1 MRIVADQTNNS
12 LERGSDVTTNVAV
25 PIMSGEQMVAL
36 SKKHTLY
43 EWSAQSKVDPI
54 PVAKAKGIYFWTP
67 EGKRFI
73 DFNSQLM
80 SVNIGHG
87 DSRVIEA
94 IHQQALTLAYA
105 NPFMATEPRAR
116 LGAKLAEI
124 TPGDIDTFFFTNG
137 GSEANENAV
146 KIARLFTGR
155 HKILARYRSYHG
167 ATAGSISLTG
177 DPRRWAAEPGI
188 PGVIRVFDPY
198 HGIERGWDSVD
209 QALANIEEVIQLEGP
224 QTIAAFIL
232 EPVTG
237 TNGVLVPPDGYLQG
251 VREICSKHG
260 ILMIADEV
268 MSGFGRTGE
277 WFAVDHWKVVPD
289 LITMAKGL
297 TSSYLPLGAVGMR
310 AHIAQHFQDKVFY
323 GGLTYNSHPMG
334 CVAALATIQVY
345 EQDRLLENTKKMD
358 NVLKRLLWD
367 LESHHPS
374 VGAVRSIG
382 LFGIVEL
389 VRNRRTREPMAPFN
403 GTSAEMAAL
412 EKFFREQGLYTLVRW
427 NTFFTNPPLCISEK
441 ELREAFAIIDRG
453 LEITD
458 QAVPA

>member
-1 MRIVADQTNNS
+1 MTGDEMI
-12 LERGSDVTTNVAV
+12 
-25 PIMSGEQMVAL
+25 AL
-36 SKKHTLY
+36 TKKHTLY

-54 PVAKAKGIYFWTP
+54 PVAKAKGVYFWTP

-87 DSRVIEA
+87 DPRVIEA
-94 IHQQALTLAYA
+94 IHQQASTLAYA

-137 GSEANENAV
+137 GAEANENAI
-146 KIARLFTGR
+146 KIARAFTGR

-177 DPRRWAAEPGI
+177 DPRRWAVEPGI

-198 HGIERGWDSVD
+198 HGIERGWDSVE
-209 QALANIEEVIQLEGP
+209 QSLANIEEVIQLEGP

-232 EPVTG
+232 EIVPG
-237 TNGVLVPPDGYLQG
+237 TNGILVPPDGYIQG
-251 VREICSKHG
+251 VREICTKHG

-289 LITMAKGL
+289 LISMAKGL

-310 AHIAQHFQDKVFY
+310 HHIAQHFQDKVFY

-334 CVAALATIQVY
+334 CAAALATIRVY
-345 EQDRLLENTKKMD
+345 EEDRLIENAKKMGA
-358 NVLKRLLWD
+358 VMKELLRD
-367 LESHHPS
+367 LETRHPS
-374 VGAVRSIG
+374 VGATRSIG

-403 GTSAEMAAL
+403 GTSEEMAKL
-412 EKFFREQGLYTLVRW
+412 GRFFREQGLYTLVRW
-427 NTFFTNPPLCISEK
+427 NTFYTNPPLCIKET

-453 LEITD
+453 LEIAD
-458 QAVPA
+458 QAVQP

>member
-1 MRIVADQTNNS
+1 M
-12 LERGSDVTTNVAV
+12 TTATAT
-25 PIMSGEQMVAL
+25 PTMSGKEIVDL
-36 SKKHTLY
+36 SRKHTLY

-54 PVAKAKGIYFWTP
+54 PVASAKGIYFYTP

-87 DSRVIEA
+87 DPRVIQA
-94 IHQQALTLAYA
+94 ISDQAATLAYA
-105 NPFMATEPRAR
+105 NPFMATEVRAR

-137 GSEANENAV
+137 GADANENAI
-146 KIARLFTGR
+146 KLARFFTGR
-155 HKILARYRSYHG
+155 HKIIARYRSYHG
-167 ATAGSISLTG
+167 ATAGAISLTG

-188 PGVIRVFDPY
+188 PGVVHVLDPY
-198 HGIERGWDSVD
+198 HGIERGWES
-209 QALANIEEVIQLEGP
+209 AESSLAMIEETIQLEGP

-237 TNGVLVPPDGYLQG
+237 TNGVLIPPDGYLAG
-251 VREICSKHG
+251 VRKLCDKYG
-260 ILMIADEV
+260 IVMIADEV

-277 WFAVDHWKVVPD
+277 WFAVNHWNVVPD
-289 LITMAKGL
+289 LLCMAKGL

-310 AHIAQHFQDKVFY
+310 HHIAQHFQDKVFY

-334 CVAALATIQVY
+334 CAAALATIRVY
-345 EQDRLLENTKKMD
+345 EED
-358 NVLKRLLWD
+358 NLIANAKQMGAILKALGED
-367 LESHHPS
+367 LQAKHPS

-389 VRNRRTREPMAPFN
+389 VRSRKTRQPLAPFN
-403 GTSAEMAAL
+403 GTSDEMVAL
-412 EKFFREQGLYTLVRW
+412 GRFFREQGFYTFVRW
-427 NTFFTNPPLCISEK
+427 NTFFTNPPLCINEQQ
-441 ELREAFAIIDRG
+441 LREAFEIIDRG

-458 QAVPA
+458 KAVVD